1 MDMAVITQFISSL
14 GFPIAA
20 CVYMAWQ
27 TNKMTERH
35 QEEISSL
42 RAVVEANTLSVQRL
56 VDKLDSLGGE
66 TDEGN

>member
-1 MDMAVITQFISSL
+1 MDLAVITQFISSL

-27 TNKMTERH
+27 SNRMSERH

-66 TDEGN
+66 INEGD

>member
-27 TNKMTERH
+27 SNRMSERH

-56 VDKLDSLGGE
+56 VDKLDSLVCEINGG
-66 TDEGN
+66 D

>member
-27 TNKMTERH
+27 SNRMAERH

-66 TDEGN
+66 NNEGD